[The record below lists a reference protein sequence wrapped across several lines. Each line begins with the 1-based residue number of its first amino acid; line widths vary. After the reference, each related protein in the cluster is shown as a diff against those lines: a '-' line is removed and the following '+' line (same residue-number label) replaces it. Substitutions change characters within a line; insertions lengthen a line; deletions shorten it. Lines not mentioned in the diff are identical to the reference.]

1 MVMFMKGKILVLLL
15 VFVFLLASGC
25 SEDGAEPVT
34 EESNDLEAAAAEPQE
49 NVPQENVAS
58 GSGENHII
66 YLEYYN
72 ATTQSVTRSE
82 LDISAGYT
90 VSWWS
95 KKRQGAYVLVSEE
108 DLFPDQELAYRVP
121 YSYTFTSP
129 GTYLFTVKDTP
140 EMNVTIRVN

>member
-1 MVMFMKGKILVLLL
+1 MVRFMKGKILVLLL
-15 VFVFLLASGC
+15 VFVFLFASGC
-25 SEDGAEPVT
+25 AEEADSAKESDASEA
-34 EESNDLEAAAAEPQE
+34 SAEPQE

-58 GSGENHII
+58 GSGEKHII

-82 LDISAGYT
+82 LDISAGDT

-95 KKRQGAYVLVSEE
+95 KKRQGTYTLISEE
-108 DLFPDQELAYRVP
+108 NLFPDQELAYRVP

-129 GTYLFTVKDTP
+129 GTYLFSIKDAP
-140 EMNVTIRVN
+140 EMNVTVKVN